1 MSGADREASPGGLSR
16 AEGGAGAG
24 AAGWSPAGDAEVES
38 LLSAVK
44 FGPGGLLTAVAAD
57 HADGTFLMLAH
68 MNREALERTLRTGVM
83 TYWSRSRGRL
93 WIKGGTSGNIQR
105 VVSAHL
111 DCDGD
116 ALLFR
121 VIPEGA
127 GAACHEGYRSCFFRM
142 RRGGAWEIQGRPVAE
157 PG

>member
-1 MSGADREASPGGLSR
+1 MSGADGKAAS
-16 AEGGAGAG
+16 AGASGDGSAG
-24 AAGWSPAGDAEVES
+24 AAWAPAGDAEIAS
-38 LLSAVK
+38 LLAAVK
-44 FGPGGLLTAVAAD
+44 FGADGLATAVAAD

-68 MNREALERTLRTGVM
+68 MNRESLERTLRTGIM
-83 TYWSRSRGRL
+83 TYWSRSRKSL
-93 WIKGGTSGNIQR
+93 WIKGETSGNTQR

-121 VIPEGA
+121 VIPQGA

-142 RRGGAWEIQGRPVAE
+142 RKGGAWEIQGRPIAE